1 MSGIGR
7 EIKRLREE
15 RGWSQAEL
23 AVYSGSSQ
31 PTVNQI
37 ESGKRN
43 PSTRT
48 LEKLAAALG
57 VEVPAFFPKGQAP
70 LPEFDQE
77 QRRSVPEALN
87 SYMSRRAKSL
97 EAELKDENSPHF
109 KNATTATVWV
119 AGVQREVKDW
129 ADWAAEEWS
138 VLMPQRG
145 GFFNQSTLLDAFN
158 ILGHLMTFHAITRKA
173 ERRITAMNEQ
183 PDALAQKRLEKDR
196 REAQESERRL
206 QELRAA
212 SG

>member
-1 MSGIGR
+1 
-7 EIKRLREE
+7 
-15 RGWSQAEL
+15 
-23 AVYSGSSQ
+23 VYAGSSQ

-48 LEKLAAALG
+48 LEKLAAVLG
-57 VEVPAFFPKGQAP
+57 VEVAALFPKGQAL

-87 SYMSRRAKSL
+87 SYMGRRAKSL

-109 KNATTATVWV
+109 ASATAATIWV
-119 AGVQREVKDW
+119 AGVQQEAKDW

-138 VLMPQRG
+138 VLMPPGG
-145 GFFNQSTLLDAFN
+145 GFFDKNTWLDALN
-158 ILGHLMTFHAITRKA
+158 IMGHLLTFRAITRKA
-173 ERRITAMNEQ
+173 ERRIAAMSDQ
-183 PDALAQKRLEKDR
+183 PDEVAQKRLEKDR
-196 REAQESERRL
+196 REAQESQRRL